1 MHTMSLAF
9 SLSILSINDMLSV
22 LDWPAGGK
30 IIEPPLIKTLIVM
43 SYILYHFKKQLLIYP
58 CTLLCG
64 GIYVY
69 T

>member
-9 SLSILSINDMLSV
+9 SLSILSINDMPSV

-43 SYILYHFKKQLLIYP
+43 SYHFKKQLLIYP